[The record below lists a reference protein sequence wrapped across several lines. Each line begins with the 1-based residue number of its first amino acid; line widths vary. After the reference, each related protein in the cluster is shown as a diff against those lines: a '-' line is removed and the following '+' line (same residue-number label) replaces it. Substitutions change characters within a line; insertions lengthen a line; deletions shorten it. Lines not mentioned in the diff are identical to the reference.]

1 MINILD
7 IKVGSKLLLREGV
20 VVEVLENMQDGMW
33 LQVKY
38 LEVPNRP
45 DEVGSIELCHAQD
58 ILNVSD
64 AAEGV

>member
-20 VVEVLENMQDGMW
+20 VAEVLENMQDGMW

-38 LEVPNRP
+38 LEVPNSP

-58 ILNVSD
+58 ILKVSD

>member
-1 MINILD
+1 MINVLD

-20 VVEVLENMQDGMW
+20 VAEVLENMQDGMW

-38 LEVPNRP
+38 LEVPNGP
-45 DEVGSIELCHAQD
+45 DQVDTVELCHAQD
-58 ILNVSD
+58 ILKVSD

>member
-7 IKVGSKLLLREGV
+7 IKIGSKLLLREGV
-20 VVEVLENMQDGMW
+20 VAEVLENMQDGMW

-38 LEVPNRP
+38 LEVPNSP

-64 AAEGV
+64 AAVGV

>member
-1 MINILD
+1 MINILE

-20 VVEVLENMQDGMW
+20 VAEVLENMQDGMW

-38 LEVPNRP
+38 LEVPNSP

>member
-7 IKVGSKLLLREGV
+7 IKVGSKLLLRERIV
-20 VVEVLENMQDGMW
+20 AEVLENMQDGMW

-38 LEVPNRP
+38 LEVPNSP

-58 ILNVSD
+58 ILEISD

>member
-7 IKVGSKLLLREGV
+7 IKVGSKLLLRERIV
-20 VVEVLENMQDGMW
+20 AEVLENMQDGMW

-38 LEVPNRP
+38 LEVPNSP

-58 ILNVSD
+58 ILEVSD